1 MSFNQFT
8 NLDFNDL
15 RTQIK
20 DYLRSNSNF
29 TDFDFE
35 GSNFS
40 VLIDNLAY
48 NSYITSYNTNMA
60 VNEAFIDSATV
71 RENVVSLARNIGYVP
86 RSKRSAVATINFT
99 INLSS
104 ISSGVRSVTLAAG
117 VVAVG
122 QVTNGSY
129 IFSIPD
135 KVNVTTNESTVTV
148 SPTSNSRSEYLRRK
162 LLN

>member
-40 VLIDNLAY
+40 VLIDILAY
-48 NSYITSYNTNMA
+48 NSYITAYNTNMQA
-60 VNEAFIDSATV
+60 NEAFLDSAIKELNQGKG
-71 RENVVSLARNIGYVP
+71 RIDAEYEKLQAPEDLLQNKNKNKRN
-86 RSKRSAVATINFT
+86 
-99 INLSS
+99 
-104 ISSGVRSVTLAAG
+104 
-117 VVAVG
+117 
-122 QVTNGSY
+122 
-129 IFSIPD
+129 
-135 KVNVTTNESTVTV
+135 
-148 SPTSNSRSEYLRRK
+148 
-162 LLN
+162 